1 MKKIKYQM
9 TLFIG
14 VVMTLPFM
22 QLITQIGKES
32 LRWDAVAQQHFMK
45 AFTLNEFFICVG
57 ILAFF
62 LLMVLLYEN
71 LDDKVMVK

>member
-14 VVMTLPFM
+14 VVMTLPFT
-22 QLITQIGKES
+22 QLITQIGKEG
-32 LRWDAVAQQHFMK
+32 LKWDAVAQQHVMK

-57 ILAFF
+57 ILVFS
-62 LLMVLLYEN
+62 LLIVLMYEN